1 MKTSIF
7 TTLNVIFAMFL
18 FTPHVYAQVADAPST
33 NTIQKAAAAEMV
45 ISIIDVQGTRF
56 NDRMWIFSVPEC
68 TPYFDNGWDGYKMF
82 GSMYNP
88 QLFAMGEDGNYQVY
102 SVNDLTNSY
111 LGFRAGEDSVYTL
124 TFNHEFIET
133 RYQHLY
139 LVDLVEKKTVDVFAA
154 GSKYTFSAP
163 RTAEPVKRFQLITS
177 LPDAPQVV
185 VVPTPEV
192 PVIVPEVPVVIVPEV
207 PVVIVPEVPVVV
219 VPVVPVDTVV
229 VVPVIVPDPVVVVV
243 VPDTKN
249 KKDKNERKD
258 GKDNKEP
265 KEKVKKVKVYNS
277 NKTIIIENDD
287 IEKGEITLY
296 HAQTGRAV
304 KNLKFKSRGTTSVSV
319 DVPKGIYVAK
329 GSTKNEVITQE
340 LIIR

>member
-139 LVDLVEKKTVDVFAA
+139 LVDLVENKTVDVFVA

-177 LPDAPQVV
+177 LPGVPEVVAV
-185 VVPTPEV
+185 VVPTPIVPIVTPEVPVVVPEVPVVV
-192 PVIVPEVPVVIVPEV
+192 PVIVPEVPVVVPVPEV
-207 PVVIVPEVPVVV
+207 VPVAEV
-219 VPVVPVDTVV
+219 VPVVPSGFC
-229 VVPVIVPDPVVVVV
+229 
-243 VPDTKN
+243 TK
-249 KKDKNERKD
+249 
-258 GKDNKEP
+258 
-265 KEKVKKVKVYNS
+265 
-277 NKTIIIENDD
+277 
-287 IEKGEITLY
+287 
-296 HAQTGRAV
+296 A
-304 KNLKFKSRGTTSVSV
+304 
-319 DVPKGIYVAK
+319 
-329 GSTKNEVITQE
+329 ST
-340 LIIR
+340 

>member
-1 MKTSIF
+1 
-7 TTLNVIFAMFL
+7 
-18 FTPHVYAQVADAPST
+18 
-33 NTIQKAAAAEMV
+33 
-45 ISIIDVQGTRF
+45 
-56 NDRMWIFSVPEC
+56 
-68 TPYFDNGWDGYKMF
+68 
-82 GSMYNP
+82 MYNP

-102 SVNDLTNSY
+102 SVNDLSNSY

-139 LVDLVEKKTVDVFAA
+139 LVDLVENKTVDVFAA

-177 LPDAPQVV
+177 LPGVPEVVAV
-185 VVPTPEV
+185 VVPTPIVPIVTPEVPVVVPEVPVVV
-192 PVIVPEVPVVIVPEV
+192 PVIVPEVPVVVPVIV
-207 PVVIVPEVPVVV
+207 PVV
-219 VPVVPVDTVV
+219 
-229 VVPVIVPDPVVVVV
+229 VPDPVVVA
-243 VPDTKN
+243 DGKD
-249 KKDKNERKD
+249 KKDKNNKD
-258 GKDNKEP
+258 GKGNKEP
-265 KEKVKKVKVYNS
+265 KVKKVKVYNS

-287 IEKGEITLY
+287 VENGEITLY

-304 KNLKFKSRGTTSVSV
+304 KNLKFKAHGTTSVSV
-319 DVPKGIYVAK
+319 EVPKGIYVAK